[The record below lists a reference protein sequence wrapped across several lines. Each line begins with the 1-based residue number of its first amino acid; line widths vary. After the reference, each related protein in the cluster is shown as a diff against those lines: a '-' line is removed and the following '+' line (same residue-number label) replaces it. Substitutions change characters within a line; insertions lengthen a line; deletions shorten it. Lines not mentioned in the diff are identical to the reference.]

1 MKRILFII
9 ALIPSLL
16 SAQNSTVFQSWNELG
31 LAYKIDKKQS
41 VGFDFTSRF
50 DVSGLQ
56 TYFPQISYKYK
67 VNKFLR
73 PSLDYRLIGSK
84 DDFGN
89 YGMQHRLNV
98 NLQLSH
104 EIKRLELGFRIRYQ
118 FSAERSSTDIGSEFG
133 NAFRF
138 KPSIAYNLSNSN
150 LSPNAGMEFFS
161 GPMDGQTGYH
171 LNRIRWNVG
180 LAIDL
185 KAAGELEIAY
195 LYDQRFNS
203 PGSLNR
209 AILNLGYNYTISSK
223 EKKSKKAPRNGRFL

>member
-31 LAYKIDKKQS
+31 LVYKIDKKQS

-104 EIKRLELGFRIRYQ
+104 EIKRLELGFRVRYQ

-150 LSPNAGMEFFS
+150 LSPNAGMEFFTS
-161 GPMDGQTGYH
+161 PMDGQTGYH

-209 AILNLGYNYTISSK
+209 AIMNLGYNYTISSK